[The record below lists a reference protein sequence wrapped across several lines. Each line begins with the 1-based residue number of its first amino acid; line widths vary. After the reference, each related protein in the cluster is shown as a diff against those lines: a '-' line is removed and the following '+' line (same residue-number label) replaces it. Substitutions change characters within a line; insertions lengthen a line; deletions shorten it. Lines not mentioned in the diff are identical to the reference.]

1 MAIEYR
7 ICWIL
12 SRKRLTKAIFSCCI
26 EAHIEE
32 AREYMILDE
41 ARQRGIEIR
50 NHLVILTNAAR
61 PGMGNHLLDANQTAR
76 GDIWKIFGY
85 DGVNYEVTF
94 SRMEEA
100 LPGLG
105 EIAAAFLAAEIS
117 QPNVWVILGVL
128 LHSPSG
134 VWQPDSARGLD
145 GRPHTASVD
154 SPDCP

>member
-1 MAIEYR
+1 
-7 ICWIL
+7 
-12 SRKRLTKAIFSCCI
+12 
-26 EAHIEE
+26 
-32 AREYMILDE
+32 MILDE

-117 QPNVWVILGVL
+117 QPNVWVILGYYFTPRPEFGNRTPHAAWTAAPTLRVL
-128 LHSPSG
+128 ILRI
-134 VWQPDSARGLD
+134 ARNYGKRGD
-145 GRPHTASVD
+145 PTRQ
-154 SPDCP
+154 